1 MSAIRPRSKYGE
13 VDVERLLEHNA
24 RLVVLPLV
32 QVKERN
38 IVERGGCLA
47 GVEANGLLVD
57 VERLREHL
65 ERFRI
70 ALLLHQDGC
79 NVVEGT
85 GNLLDIM
92 SKVSLIDRERALEH
106 VERRF
111 VSSLLL
117 VDDCKVVQQRR
128 GIIGARTD
136 GFVDHAHFRQQ
147 FDSNIE
153 AAFLREHKGHV
164 RESFSD
170 LHRVDPNGLM
180 IEFKCITEKVERL
193 VVEALAH
200 EDGGA
205 FVKAIGSML
214 GGSNYSIDYEGLTKE
229 LESVVESALMQID
242 RSHVVDGAG
251 NLLGT
256 EYSSTM
262 EEVERL
268 IEVNKGR
275 VELTRSLE
283 PHAIEEQYVGFVAR
297 SKLERIDF
305 LHGVGRERAIGE
317 QLLLVRP
324 EDLLQEPEVLEVRI
338 ERHDRLPE
346 SMSIEHEPQAQRL
359 ALVDVN

>member
-1 MSAIRPRSKYGE
+1 
-13 VDVERLLEHNA
+13 
-24 RLVVLPLV
+24 
-32 QVKERN
+32 
-38 IVERGGCLA
+38 
-47 GVEANGLLVD
+47 
-57 VERLREHL
+57 
-65 ERFRI
+65 
-70 ALLLHQDGC
+70 
-79 NVVEGT
+79 
-85 GNLLDIM
+85 
-92 SKVSLIDRERALEH
+92 
-106 VERRF
+106 
-111 VSSLLL
+111 
-117 VDDCKVVQQRR
+117 
-128 GIIGARTD
+128 
-136 GFVDHAHFRQQ
+136 
-147 FDSNIE
+147 
-153 AAFLREHKGHV
+153 
-164 RESFSD
+164 
-170 LHRVDPNGLM
+170 M

-346 SMSIEHEPQAQRL
+346 SMSIEHEPQAQCL
-359 ALVDVN
+359 AVVGVNRDGPVRNARWSLLSWRVLDKHQDRRNDRDVFVGPCTRSIDLPLLMTCCIVEVPINLCVREDRCGVRTFEPISQRTRETRSAPGRMRAWSCWKRWSSADAVTLCHPTNNLDGTARFADAWAELEDDDDGTC